1 MFLQAVRIP
10 SQAVRIPSQGPLSS
24 IIFARRIALR
34 LRRYLRRHPN
44 LGLEHSDQ
52 LLYAFQALNDKGHPN
67 LAEMFGSMA
76 GWYNTLTPANFN
88 YALEQLAKRREAH
101 KRRKAERAGGISKAQ

>member
-1 MFLQAVRIP
+1 
-10 SQAVRIPSQGPLSS
+10 
-24 IIFARRIALR
+24 
-34 LRRYLRRHPN
+34 
-44 LGLEHSDQ
+44 
-52 LLYAFQALNDKGHPN
+52 
-67 LAEMFGSMA
+67 MFGSMA